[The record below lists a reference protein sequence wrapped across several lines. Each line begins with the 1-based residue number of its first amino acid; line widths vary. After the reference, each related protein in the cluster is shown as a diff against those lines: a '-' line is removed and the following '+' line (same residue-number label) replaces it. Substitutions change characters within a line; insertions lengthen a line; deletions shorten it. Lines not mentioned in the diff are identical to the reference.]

1 MPYTVTISDPS
12 LAPAYGTDVRHFR
25 TQADVLHAWEAAYY
39 NDRDCSALWG
49 GDLPAMSDELTITVW
64 AGTHD
69 DVTDMHPC
77 AEVTRGR
84 QRRPVWRR
92 VF

>member
-1 MPYTVTISDPS
+1 MPYTVQISDPS

-25 TQADVLHAWEAAYY
+25 TQADVLNAWTAAYY
-39 NDRDCSALWG
+39 NSVDCPAMWG
-49 GDLPAMSDELTITVW
+49 GALPAMSDELTITVW

-69 DVTDMHPC
+69 DVTDMYPD

-84 QRRPVWRR
+84 QWRPVWRK